1 MALPATTLTFSTALS
16 LQEKLV
22 SGSLTSRQLVEA
34 CLQQIESHNGS
45 LNALISVCPDY
56 VVLSRADELDKE
68 RREGHVRSRLHGIPV
83 VVKDTFI
90 THKDLGMSTTAGAH
104 AFASMTALKNAS
116 VVEKLLHAGLIIIG
130 KGNMTE
136 FCGLKCLI
144 CPLMIPPAADGRRS
158 NDTPVGWSAF
168 GGQTKS
174 PYRRDGLSE
183 DEQPIAGGSS
193 SGSAVSIAS
202 GFCPLAIG
210 TETSGSTVYPA
221 SLSGSYAIKPTPS
234 LIPTDGVFKLSS
246 SFDSIG
252 LMARD
257 PCDLV
262 TLAEILVGTQTE
274 GPLVDIPKSEVSD
287 SWEGLSVGIADVLWG
302 IHETGVNK
310 WGNPH
315 VRASWKDAVD
325 RMRAAGARIVY
336 PIELPAYDTVV
347 HDKQTLHTIAYH
359 EFSSQVKEFAGNFD
373 PGTGDIRTLED
384 VVAWNKDHADEA
396 LPPPHTTQTELE
408 AALVAATAMTDD
420 ERQAAVSDIRRLA
433 GTDGLGKA
441 MREAQVDVIVSAS
454 DSIVVGFAGAAGWPI
469 ATVPLGNLETN
480 GQPFGLFVTAPERRE
495 DLLFRFMGAFYAT
508 FPAIE
513 KPAQL

>member
-1 MALPATTLTFSTALS
+1 MR
-16 LQEKLV
+16 
-22 SGSLTSRQLVEA
+22 GSDDKS
-34 CLQQIESHNGS
+34 SF
-45 LNALISVCPDY
+45 
-56 VVLSRADELDKE
+56 LSRADELDKE

-90 THKDLGMSTTAGAH
+90 THKDLGMPTTAGAY

-136 FCGLKCLI
+136 FCGLK
-144 CPLMIPPAADGRRS
+144 S

-174 PYRRDGLSE
+174 PYRRHGLSE
-183 DEQPIAGGSS
+183 EEQPIAGGSS

-221 SLSGSYAIKPTPS
+221 SLSGLYAIKPTPS
-234 LIPTDGVFKLSS
+234 LISSDGVFKLSS
-246 SFDSIG
+246 SFDGIG

-257 PCDLV
+257 PRDLAA
-262 TLAEILVGTQTE
+262 LAEILVGTQTE
-274 GPLVDIPKSEVSD
+274 GPLVDIPNTESSS

-302 IHETGVNK
+302 IHETGMDK

-325 RMRAAGARIVY
+325 TMRGAGARVVY
-336 PIELPAYDTVV
+336 PIELPAYDTVI

-359 EFSSQVKEFAGNFD
+359 EFPSKVKEFAGNFD
-373 PGTGDIRTLED
+373 PATGNIRTLED

-396 LPPPHTTQTELE
+396 LPPRECCHRREGSRDDANEMAARTTQTELE
-408 AALVAATAMTDD
+408 AALVAATAMTEG
-420 ERQAAVSDIRRLA
+420 ERQAAVSEIRRLA
-433 GTDGLGKA
+433 GRDGLGRA
-441 MREAQVDVIVSAS
+441 MREMQVDIIISAS
-454 DSIVVGFAGAAGWPI
+454 DCIAVGFAGAAGWPI

-480 GQPFGLFVTAPERRE
+480 GQPFGFFVTAPEGRD

-513 KPAQL
+513 KPARL

>member
-1 MALPATTLTFSTALS
+1 MALPATPLKFSTALS

-22 SGSLTSRQLVEA
+22 SGSLTSRQLIEA
-34 CLQQIESHNGS
+34 CLQQIESHNGV
-45 LNALISVCPDY
+45 LNALISVCPEHNA
-56 VVLSRADELDKE
+56 LIRADDLDKE
-68 RREGHVRSRLHGIPV
+68 RREGYVRSRLHGIPV

-90 THKDLGMSTTAGAH
+90 THKDLGLPTTAGAH

-116 VVEKLLHAGLIIIG
+116 LIEKLLHAGLIIIG

-136 FCGLKCLI
+136 FCGLK
-144 CPLMIPPAADGRRS
+144 S

-174 PYRRDGLSE
+174 PYRRDDLSE

-221 SLSGSYAIKPTPS
+221 SLSGLYALKLTPG

-246 SFDSIG
+246 SFDGIG

-257 PCDLV
+257 PRDLAA
-262 TLAEILVGTQTE
+262 LAEILVGIQTDS
-274 GPLVDIPKSEVSD
+274 PLVNLPTFEVSC

-302 IHETGVNK
+302 IHETGTDK
-310 WGNPH
+310 WGHPH

-325 RMRAAGARIVY
+325 RMCGAGARVVY
-336 PIELPAYDTVV
+336 PIDLPAYDTVT

-359 EFSSQVKEFAGNFD
+359 EFPSQVKEFAGNFD
-373 PGTGDIRTLED
+373 PETGDVRTLGD
-384 VVAWNKDHADEA
+384 IIAWNKDHADEA

-408 AALVAATAMTDD
+408 AALVAATAMTED
-420 ERQAAVSDIRRLA
+420 EHQAAVSEIRRLA
-433 GTDGLGKA
+433 GIDGLGRA

-480 GQPFGLFVTAPERRE
+480 GQPFGLFVIAPEGRE

-513 KPAQL
+513 KPAEF

>member
-1 MALPATTLTFSTALS
+1 MHT
-16 LQEKLV
+16 
-22 SGSLTSRQLVEA
+22 
-34 CLQQIESHNGS
+34 
-45 LNALISVCPDY
+45 
-56 VVLSRADELDKE
+56 
-68 RREGHVRSRLHGIPV
+68 
-83 VVKDTFI
+83 KDTFI

-183 DEQPIAGGSS
+183 DEQP
-193 SGSAVSIAS
+193 
-202 GFCPLAIG
+202 
-210 TETSGSTVYPA
+210 
-221 SLSGSYAIKPTPS
+221 
-234 LIPTDGVFKLSS
+234 
-246 SFDSIG
+246 
-252 LMARD
+252 
-257 PCDLV
+257 
-262 TLAEILVGTQTE
+262 TE
-274 GPLVDIPKSEVSD
+274 GPLIDIRKSEVSD

-325 RMRAAGARIVY
+325 RMRAAGARIEY

-396 LPPPHTTQTELE
+396 LPPQLE

-441 MREAQVDVIVSAS
+441 MREAQLDVIVSAS

-480 GQPFGLFVTAPERRE
+480 GQPFGLFITAPERRE

>member
-1 MALPATTLTFSTALS
+1 MRGIDDKSSCSIPQLRTHCSSVDVLKESEIRGKAPIEA
-16 LQEKLV
+16 
-22 SGSLTSRQLVEA
+22 SRQ
-34 CLQQIESHNGS
+34 
-45 LNALISVCPDY
+45 
-56 VVLSRADELDKE
+56 
-68 RREGHVRSRLHGIPV
+68 GHVRSRLHGIPV
-83 VVKDTFI
+83 VFKDTFI
-90 THKDLGMSTTAGAH
+90 THKDLGMPTTAGAH

-136 FCGLKCLI
+136 FCGLK
-144 CPLMIPPAADGRRS
+144 S

-221 SLSGSYAIKPTPS
+221 SLSGLYAIKPTPS

-274 GPLVDIPKSEVSD
+274 GPLVDIPNFEVSD
-287 SWEGLSVGIADVLWG
+287 SWEGLSVGITDVLWG

-310 WGNPH
+310 WGHPH
-315 VRASWKDAVD
+315 VRASWKDAVE
-325 RMRAAGARIVY
+325 RMRGAGARVVY
-336 PIELPAYDTVV
+336 PIELPAYDTVT

-359 EFSSQVKEFAGNFD
+359 EFSSQVTEFAGNFD
-373 PGTGDIRTLED
+373 PETGDIKTLED
-384 VVAWNKDHADEA
+384 VVTWNKDHADEA
-396 LPPPHTTQTELE
+396 LPSPHTTQTELE
-408 AALVAATAMTDD
+408 AALVAATAMTED
-420 ERQAAVSDIRRLA
+420 EHQAAVSEVRRLA
-433 GTDGLGKA
+433 GIDGLGRA
-441 MREAQVDVIVSAS
+441 MREAQLDVIVSAS
-454 DSIVVGFAGAAGWPI
+454 DSIAVGFAGAAGWPI

-480 GQPFGLFVTAPERRE
+480 GQPFGLFVTAPEGRE

-508 FPAIE
+508 FRAIE